1 VRFIVRLIVFEFVF
15 LQEITL
21 SYMTSR
27 GRSRSPASGRKSSAA
42 LSPLMM
48 QRRLASKGTT
58 TNNESVKQVSSTN
71 KAQQSNENGIVK
83 NSNDSVNYTFVL
95 YAMLAGAFGALSG
108 VAGKLS
114 VTDSVSLA
122 AYFRVATFLANG
134 FCTAQMWRYYLKALS
149 LGSTPTCQVINTAT
163 NFVVSAAVG
172 FAVFGEEVNSLWC
185 IGATLVVCGLGLIVS
200 DPGVPQPS

>member
-1 VRFIVRLIVFEFVF
+1 
-15 LQEITL
+15 
-21 SYMTSR
+21 MTSR
-27 GRSRSPASGRKSSAA
+27 RRSRSPASGRKTSTAS
-42 LSPLMM
+42 LPVT
-48 QRRLASKGTT
+48 QRRQKSKGTT
-58 TNNESVKQVSSTN
+58 NNDVVKEASSTN
-71 KAQQSNENGIVK
+71 KAPQSNENGVVK
-83 NSNDSVNYTFVL
+83 TKNDSVNYTFVL